1 MPFRKNVNLAVR
13 VKITQESAGKSGN
26 GIVPVADTLEVGN
39 LTRRKAEWS
48 QISMDSVVTRLGV
61 EEGGI
66 SAIAHTR
73 VTERSGDNLNVGR
86 KVQREVKGVKLS

>member
-1 MPFRKNVNLAVR
+1 M
-13 VKITQESAGKSGN
+13 
-26 GIVPVADTLEVGN
+26 PVADTLEVGN
-39 LTRRKAEWS
+39 LTRRQFEWS
-48 QISMDSVVTRLGV
+48 QICMDSVVTRLGV

-66 SAIAHTR
+66 SVIAHTR